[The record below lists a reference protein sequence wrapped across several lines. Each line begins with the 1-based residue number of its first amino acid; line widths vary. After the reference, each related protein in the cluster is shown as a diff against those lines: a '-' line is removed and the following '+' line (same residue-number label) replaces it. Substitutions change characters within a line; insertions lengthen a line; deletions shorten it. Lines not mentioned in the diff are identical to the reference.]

1 MLCITDKND
10 VVNAI
15 LNEFFFTKP
24 PYNLYSNL
32 IAGQDRIGKDMIG

>member
-15 LNEFFFTKP
+15 LNEFFSQNHPIIYTQ
-24 PYNLYSNL
+24 
-32 IAGQDRIGKDMIG
+32 I